1 MENNKKETRVIE
13 LEKEKTHIIVEIVE
27 YIPNAVISR
36 TIIKKSTGNVTAM
49 SFSEGEELSEKTI
62 PFDTFV
68 QIIDGAADIK
78 IAGKDH
84 HLKLG
89 TGIIIPA
96 HALHSFNAKKQ
107 FKMISTII
115 KSGYEDSTILSG
127 LSL

>member
-1 MENNKKETRVIE
+1 MENNKKSSTVLE
-13 LEKEKTHIIVEIVE
+13 LEKEKVHIIVEIVE

-36 TIIKKSTGNVTAM
+36 TIIKKLSGNVTAM

-62 PFDTFV
+62 PFDTYV
-68 QIIDGAADIK
+68 QIIDGAADITVDK
-78 IAGKDH
+78 KSH

-96 HALHSFNAKKQ
+96 NALHCFNANQQ

-115 KSGYEDSTILSG
+115 KSGYEEVEIQ
-127 LSL
+127 